1 MVLEDLER
9 EILKVAGQ
17 GGIARVPEET
27 VLESMEADD
36 EDERRAEMAAWRE
49 GMCEEYHLKHDQ
61 DKDMFGQVELLFF
74 HGPDFHGHG

>member
-1 MVLEDLER
+1 MILEDLER

-36 EDERRAEMAAWRE
+36 EDERPRGNGSLDGRHVR
-49 GMCEEYHLKHDQ
+49 GIPPQ
-61 DKDMFGQVELLFF
+61 T
-74 HGPDFHGHG
+74 